1 MLGRAQSDFTKFH
14 NRFLEHPKKEGGFM
28 EHPTGYFILV
38 NVSWKIRLHQIYVL
52 TNGVLYNLTSRYF
65 V

>member
-28 EHPTGYFILV
+28 EHPTGYFICECFLE
-38 NVSWKIRLHQIYVL
+38 NQIAP
-52 TNGVLYNLTSRYF
+52 NLCFNKWRVVQF
-65 V
+65 N